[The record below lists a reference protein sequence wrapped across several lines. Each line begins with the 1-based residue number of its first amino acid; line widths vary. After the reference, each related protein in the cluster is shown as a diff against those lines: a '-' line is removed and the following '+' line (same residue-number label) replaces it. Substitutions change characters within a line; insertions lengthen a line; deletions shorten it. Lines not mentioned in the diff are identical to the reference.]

1 MDICDETIFIS
12 LIVFDSKW
20 RKIKWTTTQW
30 RKQQHRNNY
39 ERKFTFLKIILNKT
53 SFALKRWETLL
64 HLKYSPGSS
73 SMMDSEAS
81 GFLLKFQNISEMI
94 SGFVCICKHMY
105 TYVCFCVY
113 VICIYVYIFICLS
126 MCCLHMCIPTCTCY
140 VYVCIPLGIC
150 IRTCMYIYVC
160 ICFDI
165 CIFMYVYI
173 FNFTLQ
179 TKKFS

>member
-20 RKIKWTTTQW
+20 RKIKWTTIQW

-81 GFLLKFQNISEMI
+81 GFLLKVQNISEMI

-113 VICIYVYIFICLS
+113 VICIYI
-126 MCCLHMCIPTCTCY
+126 HMFKYVLLAY
-140 VYVCIPLGIC
+140 VYPYMHMLYIC
-150 IRTCMYIYVC
+150 MYTLRYMYTHMYVHICMYMFQYMYIYVC
-160 ICFDI
+160 
-165 CIFMYVYI
+165 VYI
-173 FNFTLQ
+173 
-179 TKKFS
+179 